1 MRRSFQTCESVH
13 FGLGRAIRVGI
24 PNATKHGIHM
34 RRELDFIRLGEMHLN
49 LESECP
55 DLEHVETFNVS
66 AEAQAS
72 VDREYIKFL
81 EAKNAYLK
89 DLCVRAWLSLAAM
102 SLNRAQRLLAS
113 ADAVPFALYST
124 SQAHRKDS

>member
-1 MRRSFQTCESVH
+1 
-13 FGLGRAIRVGI
+13 
-24 PNATKHGIHM
+24 
-34 RRELDFIRLGEMHLN
+34 MHLN

-113 ADAVPFALYST
+113 ADEVPFALYST